1 MTRYMILKNYAEK
14 KFLVRRGFED
24 ESRKEF
30 SVTSVAN
37 VGTQFGLVLYD
48 LAPRGCG
55 IKSKAWKQRT

>member
-30 SVTSVAN
+30 SVISVAN
-37 VGTQFGLVLYD
+37 VGTQFGLMLYD
-48 LAPRGCG
+48 LAPRG
-55 IKSKAWKQRT
+55 